1 MAGGYGMRDIELEMN
16 LQQALDNGHNVW
28 VIGDIHGF
36 NETLRTLVANLAL
49 QRGDYVVLL
58 GDLIDRG
65 PNSYDVVQYVKTS
78 PNIVTVKGN
87 HEKMMI
93 ELFSLPRLESPDV
106 KLATWM
112 YNGGRA
118 TAISYINAFTDEV
131 GNEYTDLLDQAINQ
145 DKLWMNQL
153 PSQIVLDKWRLVH
166 AGYDPEVDLDCQTDS
181 EMLHIR
187 KPFHTATAPIDKD
200 RTVIFGH
207 TPTASLPGHS
217 SLFWGKVWFSP
228 VLLDSGRPAAIGI
241 DTCVFHN
248 LDVPA
253 VLTAYNLQDNSIIQQ
268 TRVEAWNKAVIKQIN
283 ELKEE

>member
-16 LQQALDNGHNVW
+16 LQKALDNGHNVW

-36 NETLRTLVANLAL
+36 NETLRTLVTNLAL

-93 ELFSLPRLESPDV
+93 ELFSLPRLERPDV

-112 YNGGRA
+112 YNGGHA

-131 GNEYTDLLDQAINQ
+131 GNEYTELLDQAINQ

-166 AGYDPEVDLDCQTDS
+166 AGYDPKVDLDCQTDS

-207 TPTASLPGHS
+207 TPTAGLPGHS

-283 ELKEE
+283 EL

>member
-1 MAGGYGMRDIELEMN
+1 MRDIELEMN

-145 DKLWMNQL
+145 DKLWMNRL

-207 TPTASLPGHS
+207 TPTAGLPGHS
-217 SLFWGKVWFSP
+217 NLFWGKVWFSP

>member
-1 MAGGYGMRDIELEMN
+1 MRDSALELS
-16 LQQALDNGHNVW
+16 LQNALDSGSNVW

-36 NETLRTLVANLAL
+36 SETLRTLVDKLNI
-49 QRGDYVVLL
+49 QDGDFVVLL

-65 PNSYDVVQYVKTS
+65 PNSYDVVQFVKTS
-78 PNIVTVKGN
+78 NNIVTVKGN

-93 ELFSLPRLESPDV
+93 NSFSLQGLESPNKTV
-106 KLATWM
+106 AVWL
-112 YNGGRA
+112 YNGGLA
-118 TAISYINAFTDEV
+118 TAMSYIKAFTDEV
-131 GNEYTDLLDQAINQ
+131 GNEYTELLDQAINQ
-145 DKLWMNQL
+145 DKLWMNRL
-153 PSQIVLDKWRLVH
+153 PSQIILDKWRLVH

-187 KPFHTATAPIDKD
+187 KPFHTATAPIDNG

-207 TPTASLPGHS
+207 TPTAGLPGHS
-217 SLFWGKVWFSP
+217 SLFWGKVWFSS

-268 TRVEAWNKAVIKQIN
+268 TRVEAWNKSIIKQTN

>member
-1 MAGGYGMRDIELEMN
+1 MRDSALELS
-16 LQQALDNGHNVW
+16 LQHALDSGNNVW

-36 NETLRTLVANLAL
+36 SETLRTLVDKLNI
-49 QRGDYVVLL
+49 QDGDFVVLL

-65 PNSYDVVQYVKTS
+65 PNSYDVVQFVKTS
-78 PNIVTVKGN
+78 NNIVTVKGN

-93 ELFSLPRLESPDV
+93 NSFSLQGLESPNKTV
-106 KLATWM
+106 AVWL
-112 YNGGRA
+112 YNGGLA
-118 TAISYINAFTDEV
+118 TAMSYINAFTDEV
-131 GNEYTDLLDQAINQ
+131 GNEYTELLDKAINE

-153 PSQIVLDKWRLVH
+153 PSQIILDKWRLVH

-187 KPFHTATAPIDKD
+187 KPFHMATKPIDKD

-207 TPTASLPGHS
+207 TPTAGLPGHS
-217 SLFWGKVWFSP
+217 SLFWGKVWFSS
-228 VLLDSGRPAAIGI
+228 VLLDGGRCAAIGI

-268 TRVEAWNKAVIKQIN
+268 TRVEAWNRAAIKQAN
-283 ELKEE
+283 DA

>member
-1 MAGGYGMRDIELEMN
+1 MRDSALELS
-16 LQQALDNGHNVW
+16 LQNALDSGNNVW

-36 NETLRTLVANLAL
+36 SETLRTLVDKLNI
-49 QRGDYVVLL
+49 QDGDFVVLL

-65 PNSYDVVQYVKTS
+65 PNSYDVVQFVKTS
-78 PNIVTVKGN
+78 NNIVTVKGN

-93 ELFSLPRLESPDV
+93 NSFSLQGLESPNKTV
-106 KLATWM
+106 AVWL
-112 YNGGRA
+112 YNGGLA
-118 TAISYINAFTDEV
+118 TAMSYINAFTDEV
-131 GNEYTDLLDQAINQ
+131 GNEYTELLDKAINE

-153 PSQIVLDKWRLVH
+153 PSQIILDKWRFVH

-187 KPFHTATAPIDKD
+187 KPFHMATKPIDKD
-200 RTVIFGH
+200 RTVIFRH
-207 TPTASLPGHS
+207 TPTADLPGHS

-228 VLLDSGRPAAIGI
+228 VLLDGGRSAAIGI

-268 TRVEAWNKAVIKQIN
+268 TRVEAWNRAAIKQAN
-283 ELKEE
+283 DA